1 MGLGSGGGWR
11 SHSDVARLEWK
22 TCYRTDWST
31 VLCELELHYRIQRV
45 LQQMGIE
52 VEQRDVT
59 QENRR
64 LFGAT
69 FDAAP
74 AVGASSSIAVSADT
88 TSTAA
93 DSKVIKRPKVLIELD

>member
-1 MGLGSGGGWR
+1 M
-11 SHSDVARLEWK
+11 D
-22 TCYRTDWST
+22 DDT

-52 VEQRDVT
+52 VEQRDVS
-59 QENRR
+59 QQNRR